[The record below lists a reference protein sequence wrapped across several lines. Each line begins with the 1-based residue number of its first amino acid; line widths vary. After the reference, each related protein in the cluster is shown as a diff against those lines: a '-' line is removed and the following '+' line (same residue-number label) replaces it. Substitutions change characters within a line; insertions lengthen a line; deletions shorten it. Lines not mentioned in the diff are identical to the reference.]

1 MLATIFETMP
11 ARALI
16 FFLELIILTAR
27 EALQASGESRA
38 RLRASGGLHDQKLE
52 NISKLNLASESV
64 SIRPIPEGSS

>member
-1 MLATIFETMP
+1 MLATVFETMP

-38 RLRASGGLHDQKLE
+38 RLRASGGLE